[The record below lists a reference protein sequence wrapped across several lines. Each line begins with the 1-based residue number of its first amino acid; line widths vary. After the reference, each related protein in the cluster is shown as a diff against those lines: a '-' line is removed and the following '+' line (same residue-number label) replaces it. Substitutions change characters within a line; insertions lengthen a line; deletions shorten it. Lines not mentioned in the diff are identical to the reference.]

1 MPLYMDRH
9 DLPDATA
16 ADMAAAHLRDL
27 EIQDQF
33 GVRFVTYWFEE
44 DAGSGFCLIEGP
56 DEQSVAAAHRAA
68 HGLVPSHVIEVDETI
83 VRGFFGRLNT
93 HPPGEPYVDSAFRA
107 ILFTDM
113 VDSTRLTQQ
122 LGDRVAMLLVRE
134 HDSIVRGALAQFGGS
149 EVKHTG
155 DGIMGAFG
163 SAFQAVGAAIEIQR
177 TLQQRSTGER
187 PADGGAQV
195 ADGREQP
202 ADGREQPADGR
213 EPPADGRQRPELRV
227 RIGVAAGEPVTEQD
241 DLFGAAVQQA
251 ARLCAHAQPDCIVV
265 SSGVQDLCRGKGI
278 RFCDEGTI
286 ALKGF
291 DEPIGHFCV
300 EWRD

>member
-9 DLPDATA
+9 DLPNATA
-16 ADMAAAHLRDL
+16 ADLAAAHLRDL
-27 EIQDQF
+27 EVQDQF

-56 DEQSVAAAHRAA
+56 DEESVEAAHRAA
-68 HGLVPSHVIEVDETI
+68 HGLMPSHVIEVDETI

-93 HPPGEPYVDSAFRA
+93 HPPGEAYVDSAFRA

-122 LGDRVAMLLVRE
+122 LGDRVAMVLVRA
-134 HDSIVRGALAQFGGS
+134 HDSIVRGVLAQFGGS

-177 TLQQRSTGER
+177 SLQQRSVG
-187 PADGGAQV
+187 
-195 ADGREQP
+195 EQP
-202 ADGREQPADGR
+202 ADGGEQ
-213 EPPADGRQRPELRV
+213 PELRV
-227 RIGVAAGEPVTEQD
+227 RIGVAAGEPVTQQD

-278 RFCDEGTI
+278 RFSDEGTI

-291 DEPIGHFCV
+291 DEPIGHFRV

>member
-9 DLPDATA
+9 DLPGVTA

-27 EIQDQF
+27 EVQDRF

-44 DAGSGFCLIEGP
+44 EAASGFCLIEGP
-56 DEQSVAAAHRAA
+56 DKESIEAAHRAA
-68 HGLVPSHVIEVDETI
+68 HGMLPVNVVEVDEAN

-93 HPPGEPYVDSAFRA
+93 HPPGEPYVESAFRA

-122 LGDRVAMLLVRE
+122 VGDREAMQLLRQ
-134 HDSIVRGALAQFGGS
+134 HDSIVRSVLAQFGGS

-155 DGIMGAFG
+155 DGIMAAFD
-163 SAFQAVGAAIEIQR
+163 SASQAVGAAIQVQR
-177 TLQQRSTGER
+177 ALQEHNAVGQSG
-187 PADGGAQV
+187 
-195 ADGREQP
+195 
-202 ADGREQPADGR
+202 
-213 EPPADGRQRPELRV
+213 LHV

-251 ARLCAHAQPDCIVV
+251 ARLCACAQPDCIVV
-265 SSGVQDLCRGKGI
+265 SSGVHDLCRGKSI
-278 RFCDEGTI
+278 RFSDAGPVSV
-286 ALKGF
+286 KGF
-291 DEPIGHFCV
+291 DEPIGHFEV
-300 EWRD
+300 DWRDLSH